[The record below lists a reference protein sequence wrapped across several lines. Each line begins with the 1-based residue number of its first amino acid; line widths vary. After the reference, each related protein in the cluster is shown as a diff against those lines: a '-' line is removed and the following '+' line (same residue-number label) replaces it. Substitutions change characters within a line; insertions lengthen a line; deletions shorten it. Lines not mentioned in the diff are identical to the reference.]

1 MDQHEREAA
10 TQPKRRERDRHRR
23 RMRLSDSV
31 EYSDEVTEMLI
42 DDRVPAEVRS
52 EDPRGVASA
61 ISAYL
66 RIQLASRRRY
76 ERRL

>member
-42 DDRVPAEVRS
+42 DDRLPAEVRS
-52 EDPRGVASA
+52 EDPRGSPV
-61 ISAYL
+61 
-66 RIQLASRRRY
+66 R
-76 ERRL
+76 